1 VRCEQPLFSRI
12 LRVVLRSV
20 PYLGTPGAAMSE
32 HEGPAHAPLAPS
44 SAHRWMHCPGSV
56 TLSLGKPDGDNEF
69 TREGTMLHEII
80 AQLVRDRVRPD
91 DFDEIR
97 RDGWTE
103 EQVGEYTELLRACL
117 ECFWARYRE
126 GDVVLVETRVYF
138 PDDSD
143 VWGTS
148 DVILIGSNRI
158 ESIDWKFGFVEVDA
172 IENEQLLIYL
182 LAAYFKFDFL
192 GSIVDLIATVCQPRC
207 SAPKEWRFSGR
218 EEIQRHREAVRD
230 GARATR
236 EQADR
241 LQDGDWCRFC
251 PSLAVCP
258 QVSSTALAVAQSDFD
273 VLDVVATAT
282 PAELS
287 NAMKLVPRI
296 QAWLKAV
303 NAEVMIRLNEG
314 KEVPDFK
321 LVEGRRGRRKWNM
334 ERKDEIT
341 RWTTSNLGLQAYET
355 KIRTVAQIEKIAKKV
370 KANIPEDLY
379 EQSRGKLHVA
389 PLSDPRDSV
398 IGAQLD
404 FDVLEGDE
412 DE

>member
-1 VRCEQPLFSRI
+1 
-12 LRVVLRSV
+12 
-20 PYLGTPGAAMSE
+20 MSE

-56 TLSLGKPDGDNEF
+56 TLSHGAPDDDNEF

-80 AQLVRDRVRPD
+80 AQLVRDRMRSE

-97 RDGWTE
+97 REGWTE
-103 EQVGEYTELLRACL
+103 EQVAEYTELLQKCL
-117 ECFWARYRE
+117 DCFWSRYRE
-126 GDVVLVETRVYF
+126 GDIVLVETRVYF

-158 ESIDWKFGFVEVDA
+158 ETIDWKFGYVEVDA

-182 LAAYFKFDFL
+182 LCAYFKFDFL
-192 GSIVDLIATVCQPRC
+192 GSMEHLIATVCQPRVA
-207 SAPKEWRFSGR
+207 APKEWHIAGK
-218 EEIQRHREAVRD
+218 EEIRRFREAVRD
-230 GARATR
+230 GAQATR
-236 EQADR
+236 VETDR

-251 PSLAVCP
+251 PVLAVCP
-258 QVSSTALAVAQSDFD
+258 KVASTALAVAQTEFD

-282 PAELS
+282 PEQLS

-296 QAWLKAV
+296 QAWLKAI
-303 NAEVMIRLNEG
+303 NAEVMIRLNDG

-334 ERKDEIT
+334 TRKDEVT
-341 RWTTSNLGLQAYET
+341 RWVTSNLGLQAYET

-370 KANIPEDLY
+370 KGPSIPEGLF

-389 PLSDPRDSV
+389 PLSDPRESV

-404 FDVLEGDE
+404 FDDLDEERGD

>member
-1 VRCEQPLFSRI
+1 
-12 LRVVLRSV
+12 
-20 PYLGTPGAAMSE
+20 
-32 HEGPAHAPLAPS
+32 
-44 SAHRWMHCPGSV
+44 MHCPGSV
-56 TLSLGKPDGDNEF
+56 TLSAGAPDDDNEF

-80 AQLVRDRVRPD
+80 AQLIRDRVRSED
-91 DFDEIR
+91 VFEFR
-97 RDGWTE
+97 REGWTE
-103 EQVGEYTELLRACL
+103 EQVDEYTELLKACL
-117 ECFWARYRE
+117 DCFWARYRD

-158 ESIDWKFGFVEVDA
+158 ESIDWKFGYVEVDA

-192 GSIVDLIATVCQPRC
+192 GSMDDLIATVCQPRC
-207 SAPKEWRFSGR
+207 SAPKEWRISGR
-218 EEIQRHREAVRD
+218 EEIQRYRQAVRV
-230 GARATR
+230 GAQATR
-236 EQADR
+236 DETDR

-258 QVSSTALAVAQSDFD
+258 KVSSTALAVAQTGFD
-273 VLDVVATAT
+273 VLDVVALAT
-282 PAELS
+282 PEELS
-287 NAMKLVPRI
+287 NAMKLIPRI

-303 NAEVMIRLNEG
+303 NAECMIRLNDG

-334 ERKDEIT
+334 TRKDEVT
-341 RWTTSNLGLQAYET
+341 RWVTSNLGLQAYEV
-355 KIRTVAQIEKIAKKV
+355 KIRTPAQIEKIAKKV
-370 KANIPEDLY
+370 KGPGIPEGLF

-389 PLSDPRDSV
+389 PLSDPRESV

-404 FDVLEGDE
+404 FDDLDEGDD